1 MQHRH
6 EHRPTPA
13 LRSPPHPTP
22 PATRA
27 VHGMVAKS
35 IRNTIRKR
43 RTGKMGLLGRSN
55 KRKAQSGGTTII
67 AAGSKLRGELSLEC
81 TLHIDG
87 AVEGSISSTA
97 DISIGSAGSFEGN
110 IIANHVV
117 VSGYLHGQVEC
128 TRLEIVASGKVFGEV
143 HSQEF
148 VIEPGGQFIGE
159 SRIRDEGQVAAL
171 RHQLDSEALEDDS
184 VDQPQLSD
192 A

>member
-1 MQHRH
+1 
-6 EHRPTPA
+6 
-13 LRSPPHPTP
+13 
-22 PATRA
+22 
-27 VHGMVAKS
+27 
-35 IRNTIRKR
+35 
-43 RTGKMGLLGRSN
+43 MGLLGRSN

-159 SRIRDEGQVAAL
+159 SRIRDQESVAKLQHEHDEGLLEELSPNPDQEL
-171 RHQLDSEALEDDS
+171 QEA
-184 VDQPQLSD
+184 
-192 A
+192 